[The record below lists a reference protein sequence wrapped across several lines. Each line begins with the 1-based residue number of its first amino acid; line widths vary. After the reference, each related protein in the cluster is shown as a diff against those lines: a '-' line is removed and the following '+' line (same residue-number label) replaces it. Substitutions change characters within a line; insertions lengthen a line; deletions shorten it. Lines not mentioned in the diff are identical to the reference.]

1 LEIALRLTRAADDRR
16 REGDILRRIAR
27 VASIDEG
34 RLRAEEAR
42 RTLAPLGPTPEL
54 ARVLVTIAGLQM
66 SDHDLAAGAESAEQ
80 ASRLARELSLPDVL
94 SDALNTAG
102 CIAQLQGREWRGL
115 LDESLRVS
123 QAADAHEQSARAY
136 TNFMG
141 SNLGEMRLDEAD
153 DWYREGAQYCDA
165 HDITTYARC
174 LRCYAAVELEAR
186 GRWDEAIGLAAE
198 LLSRPASPG
207 NSVIPLG
214 VLARIRARRGDQRGR
229 ADLNRLADFVA
240 QTGERAYVG
249 TLAVALAESAWLD
262 GTLSAETLGTPD
274 PECAEDPSEL
284 GSLAAWC
291 ARSGAPMDLEGTRLP
306 LAYALVVE
314 GRHEEAAAELDRLD
328 YPYEAALALAHS
340 GDEALMRQA
349 ISRLDTLG
357 VPAAAAAVRRDM
369 RARGLRGVPQGPR
382 TETRA
387 HPAGLTPREVE
398 VLGFLGSGL
407 SNAEVAQR
415 LVLSVKTVDHHVS
428 AILGKLGVKSRQQAV
443 VRGRELGVL
452 RAMEVGPV
460 SRVTT
465 TR

>member
-1 LEIALRLTRAADDRR
+1 
-16 REGDILRRIAR
+16 
-27 VASIDEG
+27 
-34 RLRAEEAR
+34 
-42 RTLAPLGPTPEL
+42 
-54 ARVLVTIAGLQM
+54 
-66 SDHDLAAGAESAEQ
+66 
-80 ASRLARELSLPDVL
+80 
-94 SDALNTAG
+94 
-102 CIAQLQGREWRGL
+102 
-115 LDESLRVS
+115 
-123 QAADAHEQSARAY
+123 
-136 TNFMG
+136 
-141 SNLGEMRLDEAD
+141 
-153 DWYREGAQYCDA
+153 
-165 HDITTYARC
+165 
-174 LRCYAAVELEAR
+174 
-186 GRWDEAIGLAAE
+186 
-198 LLSRPASPG
+198 
-207 NSVIPLG
+207 
-214 VLARIRARRGDQRGR
+214 
-229 ADLNRLADFVA
+229 
-240 QTGERAYVG
+240 
-249 TLAVALAESAWLD
+249 
-262 GTLSAETLGTPD
+262 
-274 PECAEDPSEL
+274 
-284 GSLAAWC
+284 
-291 ARSGAPMDLEGTRLP
+291 MDLEGTRLP